1 MFGKTILSQGL
12 LSVSIPRILPCD
24 VAIQSCRGTLA
35 MPGRDLFALPIV
47 ALDNFGTHHC
57 VMTAGNGV
65 SKEH

>member
-1 MFGKTILSQGL
+1 M
-12 LSVSIPRILPCD
+12 
-24 VAIQSCRGTLA
+24 TLQYKVVVERFA